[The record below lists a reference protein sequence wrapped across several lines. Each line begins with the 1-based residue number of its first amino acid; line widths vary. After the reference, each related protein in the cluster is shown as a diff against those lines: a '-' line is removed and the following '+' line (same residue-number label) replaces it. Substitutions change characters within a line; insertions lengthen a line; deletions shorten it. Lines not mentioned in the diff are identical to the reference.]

1 MAAATLRPG
10 ESLSIARG
18 RGDYRRFGAID
29 GQNMLN
35 YLKQFFQR
43 QFADPQKVILVLV
56 LGSLTVAFLLLGKI
70 FAPIL
75 ASLILAYLLEGPVR
89 FLHQLRCPRSL
100 AVVLVFSGFL
110 CGSILL
116 LVALVPLLYRQALQ
130 LLSELPRMLEQAQAF
145 LLTLPERYPAIASE
159 ELVKNLIS
167 SLRIETLEW
176 SDTAIAI
183 SLGVLSNVPGLVVYL
198 VLVPFTVFFLL
209 KDKTRLLEW
218 IQQFMPSER
227 RLAEK
232 VWAQSNHEIAQY
244 IRGKFWEILIVGAA
258 SVVVFL
264 MLGLNYATLLGVA
277 TGLSVLIPY
286 IGAAVLTL
294 PVGLIA
300 YFQWGW
306 GIELF
311 YTLLAYLVIQV
322 LDGNVLFPLL
332 FSRVVDLHP
341 VAIIAALLFFGS
353 IWGFWGIFFSI
364 PLATVVKAVL
374 NAWMTA
380 TEAEPPAA
388 TIETA

>member
-1 MAAATLRPG
+1 
-10 ESLSIARG
+10 
-18 RGDYRRFGAID
+18 
-29 GQNMLN
+29 MLN
-35 YLKQFFQR
+35 YLRQFFQR

-56 LGSLTVAFLLLGKI
+56 FGSLTVAFLLLGKI

-75 ASLILAYLLEGPVR
+75 AALILAYLLVN
-89 FLHQLRCPRSL
+89 
-100 AVVLVFSGFL
+100 
-110 CGSILL
+110 
-116 LVALVPLLYRQALQ
+116 
-130 LLSELPRMLEQAQAF
+130 
-145 LLTLPERYPAIASE
+145 
-159 ELVKNLIS
+159 NLIS

-183 SLGVLSNVPGLVVYL
+183 SLGVLSNIPGLVVYL
-198 VLVPFTVFFLL
+198 VLVPFTVFFL
-209 KDKTRLLEW
+209 
-218 IQQFMPSER
+218 
-227 RLAEK
+227 
-232 VWAQSNHEIAQY
+232 H
-244 IRGKFWEILIVGAA
+244 
-258 SVVVFL
+258 
-264 MLGLNYATLLGVA
+264 
-277 TGLSVLIPY
+277 
-286 IGAAVLTL
+286 VLTL

-311 YTLLAYLVIQV
+311 YTLLAYLVIQL

-364 PLATVVKAVL
+364 PLATVVKAVI

-388 TIETA
+388 LQKTA